1 MMIKLGKLNIIVAAN
16 QNLVI
21 GKNNKNKNKKKK
33 KKYFC
38 NCGIEIH
45 RNHKQCQSC
54 CSKNKRKVDR
64 PPLEQLIKEIEEL
77 GYCGTGRKYG
87 VSDNAIRKWVI

>member
-1 MMIKLGKLNIIVAAN
+1 MIKLGKLNIIVAAN